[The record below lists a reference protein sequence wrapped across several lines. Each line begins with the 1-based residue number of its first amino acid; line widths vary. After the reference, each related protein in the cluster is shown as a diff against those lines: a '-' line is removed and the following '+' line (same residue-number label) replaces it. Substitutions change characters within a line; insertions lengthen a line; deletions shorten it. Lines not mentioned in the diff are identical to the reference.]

1 MTNWVEIMKNDEE
14 ASNPTAKFLTSKIY
28 AECCTGAW
36 ERSRT
41 SSWAT
46 KQEALDYAVEFIGDY
61 DLSTTEYYRPEFA
74 KVEDGDPAM
83 DAAIADLAKYHRIT
97 LGDFTVEIDE
107 LEN

>member
-14 ASNPTAKFLTSKIY
+14 ASNPTAKFLLSKIY

-46 KQEALDYAVEFIGDY
+46 KQEALDYAVTFIGDY
-61 DLSTTEYYRPEFA
+61 DLSTTEYYRPEFID
-74 KVEDGDPAM
+74 VEEGDPAM

-97 LGDFTVEIDE
+97 LGDFTIEIDE